1 MMKYTQSQKNIRLTN
16 CDKFG
21 IINPYFCKENNMDS
35 FEPKKL
41 ALIRI
46 LQILERYTDCD
57 HPLKH
62 DEIVKKLEND
72 YSIIIERKAI
82 GRNISL
88 LQEAGYDI
96 ETAKKGSYL
105 NSRLFEDSE
114 LRLLS
119 DSVLASQHITVSHS
133 KDLIEKIASLSN
145 KYFKSHIKNVYSVND
160 WNKSENIALFYNIEI
175 IDEAITNN
183 RKIKFEYNKYGLDK
197 KLHRSARHIASP
209 YQMILHNQR
218 YFLMA
223 YQEKWQHI
231 SYFRLERI
239 TNIELLDETATDLR
253 SIDGYKNGID
263 YKRFSSALPYMFSD
277 DPEQI
282 TFAIDGEWM
291 IDQIV
296 DWFGFDFKTENKGD
310 KIIVKVKASPYAME
324 YWAMQYLNYVEI
336 LSPASLRE
344 QIATNLNGAA
354 KKYEL
359 ISR

>member
-1 MMKYTQSQKNIRLTN
+1 MTN
-16 CDKFG
+16 CDKIG
-21 IINPYFCKENNMDS
+21 IITPYLDKETDMDS

-41 ALIRI
+41 ALLRI

-62 DEIVKKLEND
+62 DEIVKKLENN
-72 YSIIIERKAI
+72 YSITVERKAI

-96 ETAKKGSYL
+96 ETTKKGSYL
-105 NSRLFEDSE
+105 ASRLFEDSE

-119 DSVLASQHITVSHS
+119 DSVLASQHITAKHS
-133 KDLIEKIASLSN
+133 KELIEKIATLSN

-160 WNKSENIALFYNIEI
+160 WNKSENVALFYNIEI

-183 RKIKFEYNKYGLDK
+183 RKIKFEYNKYGFDK

-223 YQEKWQHI
+223 YQEKWQHMR
-231 SYFRLERI
+231 YFRLDRI
-239 TNIELLDETATDLR
+239 TNIELLQEPATDLR

-277 DPEQI
+277 EPEQI
-282 TFAIDGEWM
+282 TFLINGEWM

-296 DWFGFDFKTENKGD
+296 DWFGFDFKIAEQDD
-310 KIIVKVKASPYAME
+310 KIYVTVKASPDAME
-324 YWAMQYLNYVEI
+324 YWAMQYLNNVEI
-336 LSPASLRE
+336 LSPMSLRE
-344 QIATNLNGAA
+344 RIAKNVNAANNKYNGE
-354 KKYEL
+354 YQ
-359 ISR
+359 